1 MLSRTSKIKQSAKL
15 QSRNLVFKMANVFLA
30 EERILKLIILSST
43 ASIATISGTKK
54 SKRQKG
60 VCMKKLLREA
70 NIKGAQNNTLQ
81 DLRMKGTV
89 YYRRYIKMSAELFEA
104 IRIENCNAN
113 VKLVCFMSH

>member
-1 MLSRTSKIKQSAKL
+1 MLSRTLKIKQSAKL

-54 SKRQKG
+54 PKRQKG

>member
-54 SKRQKG
+54 PERQKG

>member
-54 SKRQKG
+54 PKRQKG

-113 VKLVCFMSH
+113 VKVVCFMSH

>member
-1 MLSRTSKIKQSAKL
+1 
-15 QSRNLVFKMANVFLA
+15 
-30 EERILKLIILSST
+30 
-43 ASIATISGTKK
+43 
-54 SKRQKG
+54 
-60 VCMKKLLREA
+60 MKKLLREA

>member
-15 QSRNLVFKMANVFLA
+15 QSRNLVFKMAKLFLA
-30 EERILKLIILSST
+30 EEKILKLIILSST

-54 SKRQKG
+54 PKRQKG

>member
-54 SKRQKG
+54 PKRQKG

-81 DLRMKGTV
+81 DLRMKGTL

>member
-1 MLSRTSKIKQSAKL
+1 
-15 QSRNLVFKMANVFLA
+15 
-30 EERILKLIILSST
+30 
-43 ASIATISGTKK
+43 
-54 SKRQKG
+54 
-60 VCMKKLLREA
+60 MKKLLREA
-70 NIKGAQNNTLQ
+70 NIKGAQNNILQ